1 MDLNDEHSSEE
12 GEAENHE
19 TDAKGLDHELQ
30 IIEGEE
36 LSVLI
41 ADGQRYLIGVQ
52 VAHLLKRETFNMYRS
67 MKIKGVELLKAESD
81 QVEYMI
87 TCGAVRSG
95 THSVTLIPIDQ
106 AKQFIQCM
114 LEFHRCSG

>member
-1 MDLNDEHSSEE
+1 MEQEGHSSEE
-12 GEAENHE
+12 GDIEKA
-19 TDAKGLDHELQ
+19 DASEKEQGNGHLDHELQ
-30 IIEGEE
+30 VIEGEE
-36 LSVLI
+36 LSVLV

-87 TCGAVRSG
+87 SCGAVRSG
-95 THSVTLIPIDQ
+95 THSVTLIPLD
-106 AKQFIQCM
+106 
-114 LEFHRCSG
+114 